1 MENKEKKEKMK
12 LSDKIIS
19 TILLLALIAGG
30 GYFAYMHFVLEPQL
44 HDIPDVEGIETYEI
58 LNDNHLY
65 EGDFLQIPEIAEA
78 MENSDANYFIGE
90 ADPEY
95 PYFTTLIQTDK
106 ATFENTFKK
115 ASPLTIC
122 KRAIDDLKMV
132 FDADYT
138 TITQG
143 KADYQIDAIDEYDG
157 FPNAQGDSM
166 IYNDGDEG
174 LANYLIDHEVKLQC
188 ESIKVN
194 KIAAANR
201 DGEAPVCVTGIA
213 EVTTV
218 NANGDISEFGIFG
231 NQGETVTI
239 YFASRGWMTGDNR
252 IPFTVAFTLERVES

>member
-19 TILLLALIAGG
+19 TILLLALIVGG

-44 HDIPDVEGIETYEI
+44 HEIPDVEGIETYEI
-58 LNDNHLY
+58 LNDDHLY
-65 EGDFLQIPEIAEA
+65 EGDHLEIPEIAEA

-90 ADPEY
+90 AYPEY
-95 PYFTTLIQTDK
+95 PQVKTLFQTDK
-106 ATFENTFKK
+106 VTFENTFKK

-122 KRAIDDLKMV
+122 KRAIDDFRMV

-188 ESIKVN
+188 ESIKIN
-194 KIAAANR
+194 KIAAADR
-201 DGEAPVCVTGIA
+201 DGEAVVCVTGTA

-218 NANGDISEFGIFG
+218 SANGNISEFGIFG

-239 YFASRGWMTGDNR
+239 SFASRGCMTGDNR
-252 IPFTVAFTLERVES
+252 IPFTDSFTMERVES